1 MKMLPVMKRCYTEAK
16 EGSPIDG
23 GQDVAVVFFSLAAIV
38 LSYSP
43 SGLCAQTFVTGD
55 RYRMIVTTC
64 ICINP

>member
-16 EGSPIDG
+16 EDG